1 MAVTKILKIGGM
13 RLGGF
18 ERAESILGWGGI
30 WFTGGQR
37 ADSGS
42 WPPGGPRDLH
52 FLMSCPTVK
61 HGWPV

>member
-42 WPPGGPRDLH
+42 
-52 FLMSCPTVK
+52 
-61 HGWPV
+61 